1 MRRAPACAER
11 DLGALR
17 RRSNN
22 DAIRRP
28 ETAWGVVP
36 PGLYGGNVRLT
47 VLFLLIF
54 ALVPSSSRG
63 ERSLLDRV
71 LDPFDLFGEKAPKP
85 GPNDVVYAVE
95 IPSAGAG
102 DELDAAIR
110 AASNLGALKNVPPS
124 SAAGLLRRAAEDRA
138 RITAALYAQGYYGG
152 RIAITAAGVPAD
164 SREAYAA
171 VETARHKGPVPV
183 RVAVTPGPLFRFGRV
198 GFVDAQGGA
207 PVPAPLA
214 PEALGLVPGQPARS
228 TAILAAEGRLA
239 AAMRKEGRPFA
250 EVAGRDVVA
259 DHAAGTVDVTFH
271 LKRGPVAAFGEVTVE
286 GTERLDPGFVRR
298 RSGFTP
304 GERYDPERLAAY
316 RKELTRHD
324 VFDFVRIAEG
334 DRLDDAGRVPIRVQV
349 KERLRRFVGFG
360 AKYSNTD
367 RIEING
373 YWGHRNLFGGAER
386 LRLEAS
392 ATALSTNFERVTD
405 PENLGF
411 RLAAAF
417 AKPGILTVRDDLLL
431 DVSGFREVTD
441 AYRRTGV
448 QFNAGIRRR
457 FDERLSL
464 LIGIDLEFTDVRD
477 AFGDADYRLVGFP
490 ITLAYDSTDNA
501 LDPTRGWRIT
511 ALLEPFPGFGGSTTE
526 MLVAKATASTYVAL
540 DEKRR
545 WVVAGRIAAG
555 SLIGPS
561 IEDVPAHRRFYVG
574 GGGSLR
580 GFAFQSVSP
589 RDFAGRIIGG
599 KSFLEG
605 SLELRTRITDT
616 IGAVAFVDAGAAYA
630 TSFPNF
636 DETMRIGAGVGLRYF
651 TAIGPLRADIAFPLN
666 RRKGGAQFGLY
677 LSLGQAF

>member
-1 MRRAPACAER
+1 VRIE
-11 DLGALR
+11 
-17 RRSNN
+17 
-22 DAIRRP
+22 
-28 ETAWGVVP
+28 VV
-36 PGLYGGNVRLT
+36 
-47 VLFLLIF
+47 
-54 ALVPSSSRG
+54 
-63 ERSLLDRV
+63 
-71 LDPFDLFGEKAPKP
+71 
-85 GPNDVVYAVE
+85 
-95 IPSAGAG
+95 
-102 DELDAAIR
+102 
-110 AASNLGALKNVPPS
+110 
-124 SAAGLLRRAAEDRA
+124 
-138 RITAALYAQGYYGG
+138 
-152 RIAITAAGVPAD
+152 
-164 SREAYAA
+164 
-171 VETARHKGPVPV
+171 
-183 RVAVTPGPLFRFGRV
+183 PGPLFRFGRV
-198 GFVDAQGGA
+198 NFVDAQGGS
-207 PVPAPLA
+207 PVPAPIA
-214 PEALGLVPGQPARS
+214 PEALGLDPGRPARS
-228 TAILAAEGRLA
+228 TAILAAEARLA
-239 AAMRKEGRPFA
+239 DAMRKEGRPFA

-259 DHAAGTVDVTFH
+259 DHSAGTVNVTFR

-286 GTERLDPGFVRR
+286 GTEKLDPGFVRR
-298 RSGFTP
+298 RSGFVS
-304 GERYDPERLAAY
+304 GERYDPERLAAF

-324 VFDFVRIAEG
+324 VFDSVRIAEG
-334 DRLDDAGRVPIRVQV
+334 DRLDEAGRVPIQVQV

-367 RIEING
+367 RVEING

-441 AYRRTGV
+441 AYRRTGA
-448 QFNAGIRRR
+448 QLNAGIRRR
-457 FDERLSL
+457 FDDRLWL
-464 LIGIDLEFTDVRD
+464 QLGIDLEFTDVRD
-477 AFGDADYRLVGFP
+477 AFGDASYRLIGFP
-490 ITLAYDSTDNA
+490 ITLGYDSTDNA
-501 LDPTRGWRIT
+501 LDPTRGWRVT
-511 ALLEPFPGFGGSTTE
+511 ALLEPFPGFGGNTTE
-526 MLVAKATASTYVAL
+526 MLVAKATASNYVAL
-540 DEKRR
+540 DERRR

-580 GFAFQSVSP
+580 GFAFQGVSP

-616 IGAVAFVDAGAAYA
+616 IGAVAFVDAGAAYT

-636 DETMRIGAGVGLRYF
+636 DETTRFGAGFGLRYF

-666 RRKGGAQFGLY
+666 RRKGGAYFGLY